1 MSSLDDKTI
10 AVARVYSEALLSLAR
25 ELGEE
30 ESLLSE
36 LQGLASVIET
46 DSKFRDFL
54 SSPLVDATPRKSS
67 LETMFRNQ
75 ASDLLVDTLQV
86 LNRKNRLGLL
96 PAISQTY
103 QEAYNDLRHQID
115 VHLTSAIPLSESQRE
130 RIREAVKKKMGLE
143 SHLIERV
150 DPSLIG
156 GMVLQIGDRKADA
169 SIATELRT
177 LNTTL
182 LTRASRQIQS
192 GAHFEN

>member
-10 AVARVYSEALLSLAR
+10 AVARVYSEALLNLACK
-25 ELGEE
+25 LGEE
-30 ESLLSE
+30 DSLLSE
-36 LQGLASVIET
+36 LRGLTSVVEANPE
-46 DSKFRDFL
+46 FRDFL
-54 SSPLVDATPRKSS
+54 SSPLVDATPRKGS
-67 LETMFRNQ
+67 LEKMFRNN

-86 LNRKNRLGLL
+86 LNRRHRLGLL
-96 PAISQTY
+96 PAISLTY
-103 QEAYNDLRHQID
+103 QEAHNALRHLID
-115 VHLTSAIPLSESQRE
+115 VHLTSAIPLSDSQRE
-130 RIREAVKKKMGLE
+130 QVREAVKKKMGLD

-182 LTRASRQIQS
+182 LTRGSRQIQS